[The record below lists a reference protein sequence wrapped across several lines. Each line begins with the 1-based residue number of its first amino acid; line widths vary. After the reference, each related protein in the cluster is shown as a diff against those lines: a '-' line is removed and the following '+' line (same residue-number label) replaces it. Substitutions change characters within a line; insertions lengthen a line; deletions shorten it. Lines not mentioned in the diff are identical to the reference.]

1 LSKTLNYS
9 LLLLKSSPGLQA
21 KVLSRLDSGQ
31 RHLLKEKLQS
41 VPLVGLEKLRQMKDQ
56 LCEKVVRQPGV
67 MQLQPVAGL
76 INQAN
81 HQDGAEARMI
91 DLMIS
96 SEVFEIQTRQEASAY
111 LECLDDT
118 AIQLLQSYLDSASSK
133 ECCDE

>member
-1 LSKTLNYS
+1 M
-9 LLLLKSSPGLQA
+9 
-21 KVLSRLDSGQ
+21 
-31 RHLLKEKLQS
+31 KEKLQS

-56 LCEKVVRQPGV
+56 LCEKMAPQSAV

-76 INQAN
+76 IS
-81 HQDGAEARMI
+81 QDGLQDDADARII

-118 AIQLLQSYLDSASSK
+118 AFQLLQSYLDSENSK

>member
-1 LSKTLNYS
+1 MSKTLNYS

-21 KVLSRLDSGQ
+21 KILSRLDSGQ
-31 RHLLKEKLQS
+31 QLLLKEKLQS

-56 LCEKVVRQPGV
+56 LCEEMAPQSAV
-67 MQLQPVAGL
+67 MQLQPAAGL
-76 INQAN
+76 IS
-81 HQDGAEARMI
+81 HDDRQDGADARMI

-96 SEVFEIQTRQEASAY
+96 SEVFEVQTRQEASAY

-118 AIQLLQSYLDSASSK
+118 AIQLLQSYLDSANSK

>member
-1 LSKTLNYS
+1 MSKTLNYS

-21 KVLSRLDSGQ
+21 KILSRLDSGQ
-31 RHLLKEKLQS
+31 QLLLKEKLQS

-56 LCEKVVRQPGV
+56 LCEKMATQSSV
-67 MQLQPVAGL
+67 MQLQPAAGL
-76 INQAN
+76 IS
-81 HQDGAEARMI
+81 QDGLQDDADARMI

-118 AIQLLQSYLDSASSK
+118 AIQLLQSYLDSANSK